1 MNNSFVHLI
10 LISIWEFSWKHKF
23 SIGKMGLFQPPTDSK
38 KNPGIP
44 LYCCKGNFRQ
54 IKSRSWLGGG
64 NSSWLSDHWVAHWSW
79 ELMSSVGRSFFL
91 EEASGILKALCTC
104 MLGGTLGIEKSSWV
118 TLESATKY
126 HFFKI
131 ELTAKGIQVFLLLR
145 MYLN

>member
-1 MNNSFVHLI
+1 MGCYISLLQTKKTLVFHYIVVRVTFDNSKVGVDQ
-10 LISIWEFSWKHKF
+10 EEVT
-23 SIGKMGLFQPPTDSK
+23 PP
-38 KNPGIP
+38 NWP
-44 LYCCKGNFRQ
+44 
-54 IKSRSWLGGG
+54 
-64 NSSWLSDHWVAHWSW
+64 DHWVAHWSW

-131 ELTAKGIQVFLLLR
+131 ELTAIGIQYFFYYR
-145 MYLN
+145 CF